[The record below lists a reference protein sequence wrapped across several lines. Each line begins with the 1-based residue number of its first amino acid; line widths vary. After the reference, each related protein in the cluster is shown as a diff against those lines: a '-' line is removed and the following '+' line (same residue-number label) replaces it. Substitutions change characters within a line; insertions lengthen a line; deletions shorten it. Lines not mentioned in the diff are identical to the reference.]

1 MFFLNLYKIK
11 KMGCSST
18 SSVQEKT
25 YFQQTPTINL
35 SMDNNIDEL
44 SQAQNLIF
52 IIIKIRNRIIYLYH
66 KLIYSSAACL
76 YIKPSIKF
84 VFRNILYKISC
95 DLKGNIHDCHIYF
108 IDDPPF
114 FQIGVF
120 EHLSQD
126 CIEKKN
132 EMVNFIIELYNYE
145 KIIQQ
150 IDKDSPQLFYLEFEN
165 KNIISNENIKKIHF
179 SLLLFEQLKKIRKKF
194 LNEYKD
200 QINLFFRNFMYANK
214 VNEVG
219 REAYKQG
226 LSDIYDIVMLEYKD
240 DPKLKDNEKVFSK
253 IENAKKHWEK
263 IMKKDFDEDI
273 DSSLIGE

>member
-1 MFFLNLYKIK
+1 
-11 KMGCSST
+11 MGCSST
-18 SSVQEKT
+18 SSVQEET

-66 KLIYSSAACL
+66 KLIYSSGACL

-120 EHLSQD
+120 ENLSQD
-126 CIEKKN
+126 KKKKKN
-132 EMVNFIIELYNYE
+132 ET
-145 KIIQQ
+145 
-150 IDKDSPQLFYLEFEN
+150 
-165 KNIISNENIKKIHF
+165 NENIKKIHF

-219 REAYKQG
+219 REAYKKG

-240 DPKLKDNEKVFSK
+240 DPKLKDNEKVFSN

-263 IMKKDFDEDI
+263 IMKKDFDKDI